1 MATEILAAARAY
13 AQAAQQAARQ
23 AAAPPGAE
31 GAAELPDFGAMVA
44 DAVRETE
51 SGLSSAEALTEK
63 AAVGQAELVDVATAV
78 AAAEV
83 TLETVVSLR
92 DQVVQAYQEI
102 LRMPI

>member
-1 MATEILAAARAY
+1 MAADALAAVRAY
-13 AQAAQQAARQ
+13 AAAAQKASANLG
-23 AAAPPGAE
+23 APSAQEAGS
-31 GAAELPDFGAMVA
+31 PDFAGLLV

-51 SGLSSAEALTEK
+51 AQLRSAETLTTQ
-63 AAVGQAELVDVATAV
+63 AAAGRAELVDVATAV

-83 TLETVVSLR
+83 SLETIVTLR

>member
-1 MATEILAAARAY
+1 MVDALAGVRAY
-13 AQAAQQAARQ
+13 A
-23 AAAPPGAE
+23 AAAKQIASGAGE
-31 GAAELPDFGAMVA
+31 TGAAVEAGRPDFGAMVV

-51 SGLSSAEALTEK
+51 AGLATAEAMTQQ
-63 AAVGQAELVDVATAV
+63 AAVGRAELVDVATAI

-83 TLETVVSLR
+83 SLETVVTLR